1 MSKSYQ
7 QFLKEKSGKTAVYT
21 FGRFNPPTIGHEKLL
36 RVVQTTSSN
45 EGGDYFIYTSHS
57 QDSKKNPLTH
67 KQTIHFLK
75 LIFPKYR
82 PYIEDSLAKTALDAA
97 SEIHD
102 KGGYTKLMMV
112 VGSDRVRDFS
122 SLLNRYNDKKS
133 KHGYYNFDSIEVI
146 SAGER
151 DPDAEGADGMSA
163 SKMRQ
168 AVVDGD
174 YDSFKMGVPAG
185 TSDSICKNL
194 YGAVAK
200 GLQLKLK
207 EDLGLD
213 DLDELLNPAQLRKLS
228 LRMKVQAKK
237 PGFIKKR
244 QIAMKKAAGKDAI
257 DKRSRKAAVQ
267 AVVKK
272 FFPKLQSKDKS
283 ELSYS
288 ERGQISKLVQKKSA
302 VIGKIAKKLVKD
314 KRKQDVERRKSMSAS
329 NEEKENV

>member
-244 QIAMKKAAGKDAI
+244 QIAMKKAAGQDTI
-257 DKRSRKAAVQ
+257 LKRSRKAAVK

-302 VIGKIAKKLVKD
+302 VIGKIAKKLVNV

-329 NEEKENV
+329 NEEK

>member
-1 MSKSYQ
+1 MSKTYQ
-7 QFLKEKSGKTAVYT
+7 QFLKEQSGKTAVYT

-36 RVVQTTSSN
+36 RVVQTTSTK

-67 KQTIHFLK
+67 KQTINFLK
-75 LIFPKYR
+75 LIFSKHR
-82 PYIEDSLAKTALDAA
+82 PYIEDSSSKTALEAA

-102 KGGYTKLMMV
+102 KGGYTKLVMV
-112 VGSDRVRDFS
+112 VGSDRVSDFK

-133 KHGYYNFDSIEVI
+133 KHGYYYFESIDVI

-151 DPDAEGADGMSA
+151 DPDADGADGMSA

-168 AVVDGD
+168 AVVDSD
-174 YDSFKMGVPAG
+174 YDTFKMGVPSG
-185 TSDSICKNL
+185 TSDSICLNL
-194 YGAVAK
+194 YNAVAK
-200 GLQLKLK
+200 GLRLKLK

-213 DLDELLNPAQLRKLS
+213 DLDELLNPAQLRKLA
-228 LRMKVQAKK
+228 LRMKIQAKK

-244 QIAMKKAAGKDAI
+244 QIAMKKAAGKDVI

-272 FFPKLQSKDKS
+272 FFPKLQSKSKS

-302 VIGKIAKKLVKD
+302 VIGKIAKKLVNV
-314 KRKQDVERRKSMSAS
+314 KRKQDVERRKSMAAS
-329 NEEKENV
+329 SEETENV

>member
-36 RVVQTTSSN
+36 RVVQTTSSK

-67 KQTIHFLK
+67 QQTINFLK
-75 LIFPKYR
+75 LIFPKHR
-82 PYIEDSLAKTALDAA
+82 PYVEDSSAKTALDAA

-102 KGGYTKLMMV
+102 KGGYTKLVMV
-112 VGSDRVRDFS
+112 VGSDRVSDFK

-133 KHGYYNFDSIEVI
+133 KHGYYNFDSIDVI

-168 AVVDGD
+168 AVVDSD
-174 YDSFKMGVPAG
+174 YDVFKMGVPSG
-185 TSDSICKNL
+185 TSDSICMNL
-194 YGAVAK
+194 YNAVAK
-200 GLQLKLK
+200 GMRLKLK

-213 DLDELLNPAQLRKLS
+213 DLDELLNPAQLRQLS
-228 LRMKVQAKK
+228 LRMKIQAKK

-314 KRKQDVERRKSMSAS
+314 KRKQDIERRKSMSAS
-329 NEEKENV
+329 NEEK

>member
-1 MSKSYQ
+1 MNKTYQ
-7 QFLKEKSGKTAVYT
+7 QFLKEQSGKTAVYT

-36 RVVQTTSSN
+36 RVVDTTSSK
-45 EGGDYFIYTSHS
+45 EGGDYFVYTSHS
-57 QDSKKNPLTH
+57 QDPKKNPLSH
-67 KQTIHFLK
+67 KQTINFLK
-75 LIFPKYR
+75 LIFSKHR
-82 PYIEDSLAKTALDAA
+82 SHIEDSSAVTALHAA
-97 SEIHD
+97 SDIYD

-122 SLLNRYNDKKS
+122 ALLNRYNDSKS
-133 KHGYYNFDSIEVI
+133 KHGYYKFDSIEVV

-168 AVVDGD
+168 AVKDSD
-174 YDSFKMGVPAG
+174 YDVFKMGLPSG
-185 TSDSICKNL
+185 TSDSISKNL
-194 YGAVAK
+194 YNAVAK
-200 GLQLKLK
+200 GMKLEIK

-213 DLDELLNPAQLRKLS
+213 NVDELLNPAQLRKLS
-228 LRMKVQAKK
+228 LRMKLQAKK

-244 QIAMKKAAGKDAI
+244 QMAMKGPAGKDAI
-257 DKRSRKAAVQ
+257 DKRSRKAAIQKVVQ
-267 AVVKK
+267 K

-288 ERGQISKLVQKKSA
+288 ERDQISKLVQKKSA

-314 KRKQDVERRKSMSAS
+314 KRKQDVERRKSMAV
-329 NEEKENV
+329 KKVDDTY

>member
-7 QFLKEKSGKTAVYT
+7 QFLKENSGKTAVYT

-36 RVVQTTSSN
+36 RVVQTTSTK

-67 KQTIHFLK
+67 KQTINFLK
-75 LIFPKYR
+75 LIFSKHR
-82 PYIEDSLAKTALDAA
+82 PYIEDSSAKTALEAA

-102 KGGYTKLMMV
+102 KGGYTKLVMV
-112 VGSDRVRDFS
+112 VGSDRVSDFK

-133 KHGYYNFDSIEVI
+133 KHGYYYFESIDVI

-151 DPDAEGADGMSA
+151 DPDADGAEGMSA

-168 AVVDGD
+168 AVVDSD
-174 YDSFKMGVPAG
+174 YDTFKMGVPSG
-185 TSDSICKNL
+185 TSDSICLNL
-194 YGAVAK
+194 YNAVAK
-200 GLQLKLK
+200 GLRLKLK

-213 DLDELLNPAQLRKLS
+213 DLDELLNPAQLRKLA
-228 LRMKVQAKK
+228 LRMKIQAKK

-244 QIAMKKAAGKDAI
+244 QIAMKKAAGKDVI

-272 FFPKLQSKDKS
+272 FFPKLQSKSKS

-302 VIGKIAKKLVKD
+302 VIGKIAKKLVNV
-314 KRKQDVERRKSMSAS
+314 KRKQDVERRKSMAAS
-329 NEEKENV
+329 SEETENV

>member
-1 MSKSYQ
+1 MNKTYQ
-7 QFLKEKSGKTAVYT
+7 QFLKENSGKTAVYT

-36 RVVQTTSSN
+36 RVIQTTSSN

-75 LIFPKYR
+75 LIFPKHR
-82 PYIEDSLAKTALDAA
+82 PYVEDSLAKTALHAA
-97 SEIHD
+97 SDIYD

-122 SLLNRYNDKKS
+122 ALLNRYNDSKS
-133 KHGYYNFDSIEVI
+133 KHGYYNFDSIEVV

-151 DPDAEGADGMSA
+151 DPDAEGAEGMSA

-174 YDSFKMGVPAG
+174 YDTFKMGVPAG
-185 TSDSICKNL
+185 TSDSICLNL
-194 YGAVAK
+194 YNAVAK
-200 GLQLKLK
+200 GLRLKLK

-228 LRMKVQAKK
+228 LRMKIQAKK
-237 PGFIKKR
+237 PGFIRKR
-244 QIAMKKAAGKDAI
+244 QIAMKKAAGKDVI

-314 KRKQDVERRKSMSAS
+314 KRKQDVERRKSMSAFD
-329 NEEKENV
+329 EEKQNV

>member
-228 LRMKVQAKK
+228 LRMKIQAKK

-329 NEEKENV
+329 NEEK

>member
-7 QFLKEKSGKTAVYT
+7 QFLKEQSGKTAVYT

-36 RVVQTTSSN
+36 RVVDTTSSK
-45 EGGDYFIYTSHS
+45 EGGDYFVYTSHS
-57 QDSKKNPLTH
+57 QDPKKNPLSH
-67 KQTIHFLK
+67 KQTINFLK
-75 LIFPKYR
+75 LIFSKHR
-82 PYIEDSLAKTALDAA
+82 SHIEDSSAVTALHAA
-97 SEIHD
+97 SDIYD

-122 SLLNRYNDKKS
+122 ALLNRYNDSKS
-133 KHGYYNFDSIEVI
+133 KHGYYKFDSIEVV

-168 AVVDGD
+168 AVKDSD
-174 YDSFKMGVPAG
+174 YDVFKMGLPSG
-185 TSDSICKNL
+185 TSDSISKNL
-194 YGAVAK
+194 YNAVAK
-200 GLQLKLK
+200 GMKLEIK

-213 DLDELLNPAQLRKLS
+213 NVDELLNPAQLRKLS
-228 LRMKVQAKK
+228 LRMKIQAKK

-257 DKRSRKAAVQ
+257 DKRSRKAAIQKVVQ
-267 AVVKK
+267 K

-288 ERGQISKLVQKKSA
+288 ERDQISKLVQKKSA

-329 NEEKENV
+329 NEEK

>member
-36 RVVQTTSSN
+36 RVVQTTSSK

-67 KQTIHFLK
+67 QQTINFLK
-75 LIFPKYR
+75 LIFPKHR
-82 PYIEDSLAKTALDAA
+82 PYVEDSSAKTALDAA

-102 KGGYTKLMMV
+102 KGGYTKLVMV
-112 VGSDRVRDFS
+112 VGSDRVSDFK

-168 AVVDGD
+168 AVVDSD
-174 YDSFKMGVPAG
+174 YDVFKMGVPSG
-185 TSDSICKNL
+185 TSDSICMNL
-194 YGAVAK
+194 YNAVAK
-200 GLQLKLK
+200 GMRLKLK

-228 LRMKVQAKK
+228 LRMKIQAKK

-288 ERGQISKLVQKKSA
+288 ERGQISKLVQKKST

-329 NEEKENV
+329 NEEK

>member
-1 MSKSYQ
+1 MNKTYQ
-7 QFLKEKSGKTAVYT
+7 QFLKENSGKTAVYT

-36 RVVQTTSSN
+36 RVIQTTSSN

-75 LIFPKYR
+75 LIFPKHR
-82 PYIEDSLAKTALDAA
+82 PYVEDSLAKTALHAA
-97 SEIHD
+97 SDIYD

-122 SLLNRYNDKKS
+122 ALLNRYNDSKS
-133 KHGYYNFDSIEVI
+133 KHGYYNFDSIEVV

-151 DPDAEGADGMSA
+151 DPDAEGAEGMSA

-174 YDSFKMGVPAG
+174 YDTFKMGVPAG
-185 TSDSICKNL
+185 TSDSICLNL
-194 YGAVAK
+194 YNAVAK
-200 GLQLKLK
+200 GLRLKLK

-228 LRMKVQAKK
+228 LRMKIQAKK
-237 PGFIKKR
+237 PGFIRKR
-244 QIAMKKAAGKDAI
+244 QIAMKKAAGQATI
-257 DKRSRKAAVQ
+257 LKRSRKAAVQ

-302 VIGKIAKKLVKD
+302 VIGKIAKKLVNV
-314 KRKQDVERRKSMSAS
+314 KRKQDVERRKSMAAS

>member
-1 MSKSYQ
+1 MNKTYQ
-7 QFLKEKSGKTAVYT
+7 QFLKENSGKTAVYT

-36 RVVQTTSSN
+36 RVIQTTSSN

-75 LIFPKYR
+75 LIFPKHR
-82 PYIEDSLAKTALDAA
+82 PYVEDSLAKTALHAA
-97 SEIHD
+97 SDIYD

-122 SLLNRYNDKKS
+122 ALLNRYNDSKS

-151 DPDAEGADGMSA
+151 DPDAEGAEGMSA

-174 YDSFKMGVPAG
+174 YDTFKMGVPAG
-185 TSDSICKNL
+185 TSDSICLNL
-194 YGAVAK
+194 YNAVAK
-200 GLQLKLK
+200 GLRLKLK

-228 LRMKVQAKK
+228 LRMKIQAKK
-237 PGFIKKR
+237 PGFIRKR
-244 QIAMKKAAGKDAI
+244 QIAMKKAAGQATI
-257 DKRSRKAAVQ
+257 LKRSRKAAVQ

-302 VIGKIAKKLVKD
+302 VIGKIAKKLVNV
-314 KRKQDVERRKSMSAS
+314 KRKQDVERRKSMAAS

>member
-1 MSKSYQ
+1 MNKTYQ
-7 QFLKEKSGKTAVYT
+7 QFLKEQSGKTAVYT

-36 RVVQTTSSN
+36 RVVDTTSKK
-45 EGGDYFIYTSHS
+45 EGGDYFVYTSHS
-57 QDSKKNPLTH
+57 QDPKKNPLSH
-67 KQTIHFLK
+67 KQTINFLK
-75 LIFPKYR
+75 LIFSKHR
-82 PYIEDSLAKTALDAA
+82 SHIEDSSAVTALHAA
-97 SEIHD
+97 SDIYD

-122 SLLNRYNDKKS
+122 ALLNRYNDSKS
-133 KHGYYNFDSIEVI
+133 KHGYYKFDSIEVV

-168 AVVDGD
+168 AVKDSN
-174 YDSFKMGVPAG
+174 YDVFKMGLPSG
-185 TSDSICKNL
+185 TSDSISKNL
-194 YGAVAK
+194 YNAVAK
-200 GLQLKLK
+200 GMKLEIK

-213 DLDELLNPAQLRKLS
+213 NVDELLNPAQLRKLS
-228 LRMKVQAKK
+228 LRMKLQAKK

-244 QIAMKKAAGKDAI
+244 QMAMKRPAGKDAI
-257 DKRSRKAAVQ
+257 DKRSRKAAIQKVVQ
-267 AVVKK
+267 K

-288 ERGQISKLVQKKSA
+288 ERDQISKLVQKKSA

-314 KRKQDVERRKSMSAS
+314 KRKQDVERRKSMAAKKVD
-329 NEEKENV
+329 NTY

>member
-1 MSKSYQ
+1 MSKTYQ
-7 QFLKEKSGKTAVYT
+7 QFLKENSGKTAVYT

-36 RVVQTTSSN
+36 RVVQTTSTK

-67 KQTIHFLK
+67 KQTINFLK
-75 LIFPKYR
+75 LIFPKHR
-82 PYIEDSLAKTALDAA
+82 PYIEDSSAKTALEAA

-102 KGGYTKLMMV
+102 KGGYTKLVMV
-112 VGSDRVRDFS
+112 VGSDRVSDFK

-133 KHGYYNFDSIEVI
+133 KHGYYYFESIDVI

-151 DPDAEGADGMSA
+151 DPDADGAEGMSA

-168 AVVDGD
+168 AVVDSD
-174 YDSFKMGVPAG
+174 YDTFKMGVPSG
-185 TSDSICKNL
+185 TSDSICLNL
-194 YGAVAK
+194 YNAVAK
-200 GLQLKLK
+200 GLRLKLK

-213 DLDELLNPAQLRKLS
+213 DLDELLNPAQLRKLA
-228 LRMKVQAKK
+228 LRMKIQAKK

-244 QIAMKKAAGKDAI
+244 QIAMKKAAGKDVI

-272 FFPKLQSKDKS
+272 FFPKLQSKSKS

-302 VIGKIAKKLVKD
+302 VIGKIAKKLVNV
-314 KRKQDVERRKSMSAS
+314 KRKQDVERRKSMAAS
-329 NEEKENV
+329 SEETENV

>member
-1 MSKSYQ
+1 MNKTYQ
-7 QFLKEKSGKTAVYT
+7 QFLKEQSGKTAVYT

-36 RVVQTTSSN
+36 RVVDTTSKK
-45 EGGDYFIYTSHS
+45 EGGDYFVYTSHS
-57 QDSKKNPLTH
+57 QDPKKNPLSH
-67 KQTIHFLK
+67 KQTINFLK
-75 LIFPKYR
+75 LIFSKHR
-82 PYIEDSLAKTALDAA
+82 SHIEDSSAVTALHAA
-97 SEIHD
+97 SDIYD

-122 SLLNRYNDKKS
+122 ALLNRYNDSKS
-133 KHGYYNFDSIEVI
+133 KHGYYKFDSIEVV

-168 AVVDGD
+168 AVKDSD
-174 YDSFKMGVPAG
+174 YDVFKMGLPSG
-185 TSDSICKNL
+185 TSDSISKNL
-194 YGAVAK
+194 YNAVAK
-200 GLQLKLK
+200 GMKLEIK

-213 DLDELLNPAQLRKLS
+213 NVDELLNPAQLRKLS
-228 LRMKVQAKK
+228 LRMKLQAKK

-244 QIAMKKAAGKDAI
+244 QMAMKRPAGKDAI
-257 DKRSRKAAVQ
+257 DKRSRKAAIQKVVQ
-267 AVVKK
+267 K

-314 KRKQDVERRKSMSAS
+314 KRKQDVERRKSMAV
-329 NEEKENV
+329 KKVDDTY

>member
-174 YDSFKMGVPAG
+174 YDVFKMGVPSG

-194 YGAVAK
+194 YNAVAK
-200 GLQLKLK
+200 GMRLKLK

-228 LRMKVQAKK
+228 LRMKIQAKK

-302 VIGKIAKKLVKD
+302 VIAKIAKKLVKD

-329 NEEKENV
+329 NEEK

>member
-82 PYIEDSLAKTALDAA
+82 PYVEDSLAKTALDAA

-185 TSDSICKNL
+185 TSDSICMNL
-194 YGAVAK
+194 YNAVAK
-200 GLQLKLK
+200 GMRLKLK

-228 LRMKVQAKK
+228 LRMKIQAKK

-329 NEEKENV
+329 NEEK

>member
-7 QFLKEKSGKTAVYT
+7 QFLKEQSGKTAVYT

-36 RVVQTTSSN
+36 RVVDTTSSK
-45 EGGDYFIYTSHS
+45 EGGDYFVYTSHS
-57 QDSKKNPLTH
+57 QDPKKNPLSH
-67 KQTIHFLK
+67 KQTINFLK
-75 LIFPKYR
+75 LIFSKHR
-82 PYIEDSLAKTALDAA
+82 SHIEDSSAVTALHAA
-97 SEIHD
+97 SDIYD

-122 SLLNRYNDKKS
+122 ALLNRYNDSKS
-133 KHGYYNFDSIEVI
+133 KHGYYKFDSIEVV

-168 AVVDGD
+168 AVKDSD
-174 YDSFKMGVPAG
+174 YDVFKMGLPSG
-185 TSDSICKNL
+185 TSDSISKNL
-194 YGAVAK
+194 YNAVAK
-200 GLQLKLK
+200 GMKLEIK

-213 DLDELLNPAQLRKLS
+213 NVDELLNPAQLRKLS
-228 LRMKVQAKK
+228 LRMKLQAKK

-244 QIAMKKAAGKDAI
+244 QMAMKRPAGKDAI
-257 DKRSRKAAVQ
+257 DKRSRKAAIQKVVQ
-267 AVVKK
+267 K

-288 ERGQISKLVQKKSA
+288 ERDQISKLVQKKSA

-314 KRKQDVERRKSMSAS
+314 KRKQDVERRKSMAV
-329 NEEKENV
+329 KKVDDTY

>member
-7 QFLKEKSGKTAVYT
+7 QFLKETSGKTAVYT

-244 QIAMKKAAGKDAI
+244 QIAMKKAAGQDTI
-257 DKRSRKAAVQ
+257 LKRSRKAAVK

-329 NEEKENV
+329 NEEK

>member
-36 RVVQTTSSN
+36 RVVQTTSIK

-67 KQTIHFLK
+67 QQTINFLK
-75 LIFPKYR
+75 LIFPKHR
-82 PYIEDSLAKTALDAA
+82 PYVEDSLAKTALDAA

-194 YGAVAK
+194 YNAVAK
-200 GLQLKLK
+200 GMRLKLK

-228 LRMKVQAKK
+228 LRMKIQAKK

-302 VIGKIAKKLVKD
+302 VTGKIAKKLVKD

-329 NEEKENV
+329 NEEK

>member
-1 MSKSYQ
+1 
-7 QFLKEKSGKTAVYT
+7 
-21 FGRFNPPTIGHEKLL
+21 L

-244 QIAMKKAAGKDAI
+244 QIAMKKAAGQDTI
-257 DKRSRKAAVQ
+257 LKRSRKAAVK

-302 VIGKIAKKLVKD
+302 VIGKIAKKLVNV

-329 NEEKENV
+329 NEEK

>member
-1 MSKSYQ
+1 MNKTYQ
-7 QFLKEKSGKTAVYT
+7 QFLKEQSGKTAVYT

-36 RVVQTTSSN
+36 RVVDTTSSK
-45 EGGDYFIYTSHS
+45 EGGDYFVYTSHS
-57 QDSKKNPLTH
+57 QDPKKNPLSH
-67 KQTIHFLK
+67 KQTINFLK
-75 LIFPKYR
+75 LIFSKHR
-82 PYIEDSLAKTALDAA
+82 SHIEDSSAVTALHAA
-97 SEIHD
+97 SDIYD

-122 SLLNRYNDKKS
+122 ALLNRYNDSKS
-133 KHGYYNFDSIEVI
+133 KHGYYKFDSIEVV

-168 AVVDGD
+168 AVKDSD
-174 YDSFKMGVPAG
+174 YDVFKMGLPSG
-185 TSDSICKNL
+185 TSDSISKNL
-194 YGAVAK
+194 YNAVAK
-200 GLQLKLK
+200 GMKLEIK

-213 DLDELLNPAQLRKLS
+213 NVDELLNPAQLRKLS
-228 LRMKVQAKK
+228 LRMKLQAKK

-244 QIAMKKAAGKDAI
+244 QMAMKRPAGKDAI
-257 DKRSRKAAVQ
+257 DKRSRKAAIQKVVQ
-267 AVVKK
+267 K

-288 ERGQISKLVQKKSA
+288 ERDQISKLVQKKSA

-314 KRKQDVERRKSMSAS
+314 KRKQDVERRKSMAAKKVD
-329 NEEKENV
+329 NTY

>member
-174 YDSFKMGVPAG
+174 YDVFKMGVPSG

-194 YGAVAK
+194 YNAVAK
-200 GLQLKLK
+200 GMRLKLK

-228 LRMKVQAKK
+228 LRMKIQAKK

-329 NEEKENV
+329 DEEKQNV